1 MVRCDPALTMADAE
15 APPFHVVAS
24 AASLQVWSTAM
35 LSFEPRGWQRELRA
49 ALHAG
54 LAGLATGHGLIG
66 RIWDRDCRCDDLEN
80 ALMYNIGPGLFRS
93 HLAGGL
99 WFRREKAPF
108 LGEPPAL
115 TSGPI
120 AAHYEYAHA
129 AVDTFP
135 SDAVL
140 AEATT
145 FEVAIHRPVKV
156 LSVWRAA
163 RAVLEPL
170 ALEEL
175 PHRVGCRVRVPP
187 SFTATD
193 LKPFLDGVIAAMHSA
208 DDPSTRSALEGWG
221 IDAPALDRLAT
232 WPAPMGHRSRLV
244 AGTAAR
250 RNWNPAD
257 DRLDQIIVVQGDHGL
272 AHVSVYGMES

>member
-1 MVRCDPALTMADAE
+1 MRCDPALTMADAE
-15 APPFHVVAS
+15 AQPFHAVAS
-24 AASLQVWSTAM
+24 AARLQVWSTAM
-35 LSFEPRGWQRELRA
+35 LSFEPRGWQRDLRT
-49 ALHAG
+49 ALRAG
-54 LAGLATGHGLIG
+54 LADLATGHGLIG
-66 RIWDRDCRCDDLEN
+66 RVWDRDGRCDDLEN
-80 ALMYNIGPGLFRS
+80 ALMYNIGPGLYRS

-129 AVDTFP
+129 AADIFP
-135 SDAVL
+135 SNAGL

-145 FEVAIHRPVKV
+145 FEVAIHRPVTV

-170 ALEEL
+170 ALTGL
-175 PHRVGCRVRVPP
+175 PLRVGCWVRVPL
-187 SFTATD
+187 SFTTSD
-193 LKPFLDGVIAAMHSA
+193 LKPFLDGVVAALHSA
-208 DDPSTRSALEGWG
+208 DDPSTRLALEGWG

-232 WPAPMGHRSRLV
+232 WPAPLGHRTRLI
-244 AGTAAR
+244 AGTATR

-257 DRLDQIIVVQGDHGL
+257 DRLDEIIVMQGAHGL
-272 AHVSVYGMES
+272 AQVSVYGMEP